1 MVPAALHSS
10 KAQVLCPQCLMT
22 AQARSFFS
30 QSMFQGGFTLSHD
43 FGEAALKK
51 NPRILEIVIER
62 LSCPA
67 ECILNL
73 NQTGEFSKLHHSPR
87 QLRESKC
94 PLCHRNLHPRGNGRV
109 TLQREGHSRQ
119 GAVTSSTPSSSSSL
133 SSPSSS
139 CRHHSYKHIF
149 QSSA

>member
-1 MVPAALHSS
+1 MFNDSTGPQLLFTVHVSGGVHTFTRLWRSS
-10 KAQVLCPQCLMT
+10 
-22 AQARSFFS
+22 F
-30 QSMFQGGFTLSHD
+30 
-43 FGEAALKK
+43 KK

-73 NQTGEFSKLHHSPR
+73 NQTGEFSKLHHSPQ

-109 TLQREGHSRQ
+109 TLQREGNSRQ
-119 GAVTSSTPSSSSSL
+119 RAVTSSTPSSSSSL